1 MKGLSNYFMKE
12 AYLEDLL
19 TQIIVEQADSFTVS
33 QLEMLM
39 WSLSKRINNKCH
51 YPEKMD
57 KAANAI
63 MQRVLVKSASMK
75 PRGVAFAAEAICQL
89 PQVNDEAYIRLE
101 RVILSKIRDFIP
113 HYYVKIIAAFNKVGQ
128 GSGELYS

>member
-1 MKGLSNYFMKE
+1 M
-12 AYLEDLL
+12 
-19 TQIIVEQADSFTVS
+19 VEQADNFTVS

-39 WSLSKRINNKCH
+39 WSLSKRINSKCH
-51 YPEKMD
+51 YPEKMA
-57 KAANAI
+57 KAADAI

-89 PQVNDEAYIRLE
+89 PQVNDEAFVRLE

-113 HYYVKIIAAFNKVGQ
+113 HYYVKILAAFSKAGQ